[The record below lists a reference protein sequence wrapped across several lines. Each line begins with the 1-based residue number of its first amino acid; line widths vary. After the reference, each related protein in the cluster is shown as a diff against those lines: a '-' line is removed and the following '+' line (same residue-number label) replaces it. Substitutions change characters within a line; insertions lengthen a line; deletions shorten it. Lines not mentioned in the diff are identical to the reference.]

1 MNEIDFSKIYSYS
14 KIELFNKCKQQ
25 YYFNYLD
32 PAIAPIK
39 KQFIKPRDYKTKGS
53 AVHGAI
59 TLFYYLPVGARTF
72 DNLKRCL
79 IQAWFS
85 EIDIYKKPPL
95 GQAGGFKDISHER
108 ESYLDSLKLLY
119 NFFKIEKENPSFFY
133 IPTKKIRESFCDYQE
148 MIKPINEDLSIS
160 GKFDR
165 VDKLENGNL
174 RIVDFKTGKTKNGF
188 SQLEFYKLLAELNFN
203 AKVDQVSYY
212 YLNNREIDNF
222 DVSKVKTE
230 EIKNKVL
237 EKINIIKKAREFPP
251 NPTKLCSH
259 CDFKEICPAFVRHS
273 GLRRAKPA

>member
-95 GQAGGFKDISHER
+95 GQA
-108 ESYLDSLKLLY
+108 
-119 NFFKIEKENPSFFY
+119 
-133 IPTKKIRESFCDYQE
+133 
-148 MIKPINEDLSIS
+148 

-273 GLRRAKPA
+273 GLRRAKAPKNRDRGEKKKKFTTKNIGY